1 MSLFLKIVFRLK
13 KWYERGRKSS
23 GRAVTIVPCVS
34 GLRSTL
40 TIMAKALNCKPRSLT
55 LLIIVLPR
63 THVGWYHL
71 PQVLIEG
78 FIIDCKPI
86 DRSGDISWN
95 EDVVERH

>member
-1 MSLFLKIVFRLK
+1 
-13 KWYERGRKSS
+13 
-23 GRAVTIVPCVS
+23 
-34 GLRSTL
+34 
-40 TIMAKALNCKPRSLT
+40 MAKALNRKPRSLT
-55 LLIIVLPR
+55 LLIIVLPG

-95 EDVVERH
+95 EDVVERHWWLLVVYNIALVLAWGATLIKA